1 MQTRVHHLIVLTGC
15 ENPKHKGDGLCDDG
29 NNHAGCDFD
38 GGDCCGFNVDTSFC
52 NECACKGK

>member
-1 MQTRVHHLIVLTGC
+1 MQSRVHHLIVLTGC
-15 ENPKHKGDGLCDDG
+15 ENPEHKGDGLCDDG